1 MFEIPKSIAVE
12 QNKNCDHFSITH
24 SPFSLAMFWI
34 IGRGG
39 WERKRGFVQF
49 WMIFFAEIIC
59 NTIDFR
65 NFADKFHEDCYFV
78 IWLIINSKHTKKTI
92 LFLGFYWNFFEEKE
106 ELLIPNWGFWY
117 LCDACKKKPI
127 VVNEEEILNPIYF
140 NNVFRNG
147 KWNSYPIQPLSKFG
161 KKQYDKVLY
170 KKSPALVS
178 REKNGYRWNHN
189 TINKAKEV
197 EYCETVFTYRL
208 SKGFITSGDAL
219 WMACDI
225 LKNHQ

>member
-1 MFEIPKSIAVE
+1 MSQYCAERYGKHTGFASLSFT
-12 QNKNCDHFSITH
+12 NKACAELKQKYREMHD
-24 SPFSLAMFWI
+24 
-34 IGRGG
+34 
-39 WERKRGFVQF
+39 ERLTFPNEVL
-49 WMIFFAEIIC
+49 
-59 NTIDFR
+59 TIDSFIMQ
-65 NFADKFHEDCYFV
+65 YV
-78 IWLIINSKHTKKTI
+78 VL
-92 LFLGFYWNFFEEKE
+92 
-106 ELLIPNWGFWY
+106 PFWY

-208 SKGFITSGDAL
+208 SRV
-219 WMACDI
+219 C
-225 LKNHQ
+225 